1 MLMIKEFLR
10 KSKYNTDNQD
20 LDRKDKLEDV
30 ENKIVDVSG
39 LVTNYYFQYKY
50 WKRWKKFLML
60 ADELLILFPIQKSE
74 KLKKIRNVRRLVNN
88 TAFNIKI
95 VEVK

>member
-1 MLMIKEFLR
+1 MLMIKGFLR

-39 LVTNYYFQYKY
+39 LVTNY
-50 WKRWKKFLML
+50 
-60 ADELLILFPIQKSE
+60 
-74 KLKKIRNVRRLVNN
+74 
-88 TAFNIKI
+88 
-95 VEVK
+95 

>member
-39 LVTNYYFQYKY
+39 LVTNY
-50 WKRWKKFLML
+50 
-60 ADELLILFPIQKSE
+60 
-74 KLKKIRNVRRLVNN
+74 
-88 TAFNIKI
+88 
-95 VEVK
+95 